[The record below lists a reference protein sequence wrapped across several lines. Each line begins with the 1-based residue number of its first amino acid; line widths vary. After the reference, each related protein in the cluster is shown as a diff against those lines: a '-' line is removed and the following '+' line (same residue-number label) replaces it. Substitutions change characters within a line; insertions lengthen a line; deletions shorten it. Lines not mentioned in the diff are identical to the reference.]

1 MQAKSVQNE
10 KPNIFAGSKRLKQV
24 YNADECDKIYIQL
37 NFYY

>member
-10 KPNIFAGSKRLKQV
+10 KPNTRLKQV